1 MGSYVELV
9 KSGVDISS
17 LLHQVESSNTSHV
30 SVIKTHSMPPG
41 GDTGAPLE
49 VVETIGKTA
58 SVGDEMDIPTIVRS
72 CSIDESTG
80 DLPGQVSRSLD
91 RNYLNQFPV
100 ESELRK
106 SLLSRSVDIKVICR
120 ECNLCVN
127 YFSFIKSNVNITTY
141 PCSQLICCGYT
152 IILFLFITRF
162 YTVFLHIYYH
172 LIFRRLHLCWLLDLF
187 YYLLIY
193 FK

>member
-41 GDTGAPLE
+41 GNTVAPVE
-49 VVETIGKTA
+49 VVEMIGKTA
-58 SVGDEMDIPTIVRS
+58 SVGDEVDIPTIVRS
-72 CSIDESTG
+72 CSIDESTS
-80 DLPGQVSRSLD
+80 DIPGQVSRSLD

-120 ECNLCVN
+120 EYNLYFN
-127 YFSFIKSNVNITTY
+127 YFSFTNSYVNISTY
-141 PCSQLICCGYT
+141 SWSQLMCCGYT

-162 YTVFLHIYYH
+162 YS
-172 LIFRRLHLCWLLDLF
+172 LF
-187 YYLLIY
+187 YISVVI
-193 FK
+193 